1 MKSHYITFHIFIY
14 RKVIIDCLLIFSCF
28 TIYLSD
34 GTSTGDGSHIGNCPA
49 SFSGYK
55 CLSSGACNVCGNI
68 NSGTAEGCDID
79 SDKPVCDADKATT
92 MIEDTVTDKEA
103 KCVACKKSGNDSFLD
118 YDKQAILQFLT
129 TGVT

>member
-1 MKSHYITFHIFIY
+1 MIAYLYFYVSPF
-14 RKVIIDCLLIFSCF
+14 
-28 TIYLSD
+28 YLSD
-34 GTSTGDGSHIGNCPA
+34 GTSPGDGSHIGNCPA
-49 SFSGYK
+49 SFAHYN

-79 SDKPVCDADKATT
+79 SDKPVCDADMATT